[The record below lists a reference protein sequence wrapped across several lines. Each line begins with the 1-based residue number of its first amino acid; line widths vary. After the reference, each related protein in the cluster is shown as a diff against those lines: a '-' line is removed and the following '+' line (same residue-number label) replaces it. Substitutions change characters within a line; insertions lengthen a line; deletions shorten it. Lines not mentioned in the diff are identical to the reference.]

1 MRIHKYIDDITITE
15 QITNG
20 EVSHLQKSLDSI
32 TGWSSTN
39 SMKINGRKTKEID
52 YIIQKDKTIVRPHH
66 SRRYPI
72 RKCR

>member
-1 MRIHKYIDDITITE
+1 MSFTYVIIEAECGMRIHKYIDDITITE
-15 QITNG
+15 QVTNG

-32 TGWSSTN
+32 
-39 SMKINGRKTKEID
+39 RDD
-52 YIIQKDKTIVRPHH
+52 YIIQKDKTTVRPHH